1 MALLGLGL
9 DTLGKLGVWRRQP
22 LSILQLRLPR
32 CVLLTE
38 ITPPALFGKAA
49 EGPFLGTHG
58 ACTAVGLFF
67 LTQLGRGLTALAL
80 EAVEKNSGDV
90 RLRA

>member
-1 MALLGLGL
+1 MWLSLAEAVDWGWLECIQVPLALLGLGL

-22 LSILQLRLPR
+22 LSILQLPLPR
-32 CVLLTE
+32 CMLLTE
-38 ITPPALFGKAA
+38 ITPPALFGEAA

-67 LTQLGRGLTALAL
+67 LT
-80 EAVEKNSGDV
+80 
-90 RLRA
+90 